1 MSALSALYDTPR
13 RETPPPESADL
24 AAALVQL
31 ERTQPRRGQ
40 LIVVSDFLDHTDWAK
55 PLRRLALRHQVLA
68 AQVTDRREFELP
80 AVGMLSVVDAET
92 GQRLHVQTNSETL
105 RARYAEAAAARQA
118 QITQVNCPCRC
129 RSSRAVD

>member
-1 MSALSALYDTPR
+1 MSALSSLYDTPR
-13 RETPPPESADL
+13 RETSPPEDADL

-40 LIVVSDFLDHTDWAK
+40 LIVVSDFLDRTDWAK

-68 AQVTDRREFELP
+68 AQVTDRRELELP

-105 RARYAEAAAARQA
+105 ACPVCRSGSG
-118 QITQVNCPCRC
+118 TTGSDPQVNCPRRR